1 MMILDTKEGD
11 IGNLFNQSI
20 DQNYY
25 KAIRNIK
32 VFHNKNSC
40 IEYESKS
47 DENKFL
53 LVKEYFNLI
62 SPYLSHMIIIK
73 LMEDGKLIRVII

>member
-32 VFHNKNSC
+32 VFHK
-40 IEYESKS
+40 
-47 DENKFL
+47 
-53 LVKEYFNLI
+53 
-62 SPYLSHMIIIK
+62 
-73 LMEDGKLIRVII
+73 